1 MSRVYLVEITA
12 KVDALGTTE
21 VLRFSDMGYTTTPS
35 ETPADTHFD
44 ARLKQPALVRRDMFR
59 PGTTY
64 GESQVGIGELVLA
77 NQDGELDALAD
88 YGFDGQ
94 QLRLLVGEDT
104 DPYSAFAEALV
115 GTMDSVEVT
124 QRDFIIRVRDRQ
136 AELREP
142 IQTLRYAGTG
152 DLEGSGLDIKGRV
165 KPLVYGKVFN
175 AIPVTVN
182 PNLFI
187 YQVASNAIADIPKVY
202 DQGIELTQGT
212 DYPDE
217 ATLLSTAPA
226 AGEYRRFEGYFR
238 LGTRPVGLLTCDAV
252 ESTTAADNTVGKVLK
267 RLALQVGVDAG
278 DVDDDSIDDLDL
290 ANAAECELFIDA
302 DRPGTECMD
311 EVAASIG
318 AYYGF
323 DRFGVFRV
331 GRLGEPGTPVVTLD
345 EINIIEIEKVS
356 SRDTEQGIPV
366 YRVNLDYQRNY
377 TLQDQ
382 STLAATVAES
392 RLAELQ
398 LEYRKV
404 VAEDLGVLNK
414 HRLAPEL
421 NRITHLID
429 ATDAQDEADRLLALY
444 SVRREVFDVKVR
456 LDEGLINLLD
466 IGVTVEVDYY
476 RFNLNPKNFLVIGL
490 ELDAQVNRASL
501 TLWG

>member
-12 KVDALGTTE
+12 KVDAAGTTE
-21 VLRFSDMGYTTTPS
+21 VLRYSDKGYTTTPA
-35 ETPADTHFD
+35 ETPADTHYE

-77 NQDGELDALAD
+77 NQDGELDVLAD

-94 QLRLLVGEDT
+94 QLRLLVGEET

-124 QRDFIIRVRDRQ
+124 QRDLTIRVRDRQ

-152 DLEGSGLDIKGRV
+152 GLEGNGLDIKGRA

-175 AIPVTVN
+175 VIPVTVN
-182 PNLFI
+182 PALFI
-187 YQVASNAIADIPKVY
+187 YQVASNTIADIPKVY
-202 DQGIELTQGT
+202 DQGIELTKGT

-217 ATLLSTAPA
+217 ATLLSTAPS
-226 AGEYRRFEGYFR
+226 AGEYRCFGGYFR
-238 LGTRPVGLLTCDAV
+238 LGVRPLGLLTCDVV
-252 ESTTAADNTVGKVLK
+252 ESATAADNTAGQILK
-267 RLALQVGVDAG
+267 RMALQLGVDAG
-278 DVDDDSIDDLDL
+278 DIDDDSIDDLDL
-290 ANAAECELFIDA
+290 ANDAECELFIDS

-311 EVAASIG
+311 EIAGSVG

-323 DRFGVFRV
+323 DRFGIFRV
-331 GRLGEPGTPVVTLD
+331 GRLAEPGTPVVTLD
-345 EINIIEIEKVS
+345 EINILEIEKVT

-366 YRVNLDYQRNY
+366 YRVNLDYLRNY

-382 STLAATVAES
+382 STLAASVAES

-404 VAEDLGVLNK
+404 TAEDLAVLNK
-414 HRLAPEL
+414 HKLAPEL

-429 ATDAQDEADRLLALY
+429 ATAAQDEADRLLDLY
-444 SVRREVFDVKVR
+444 SVRREVFDARVR
-456 LDEGLINLLD
+456 LDDGLINLLD

-476 RFNLNPKNFLVIGL
+476 RFGLNPKNLIVIGL

>member
-21 VLRFSDMGYTTTPS
+21 VLRYSDMGYTTLPS
-35 ETPADTHFD
+35 ELPANAHFE

-77 NQDGELDALAD
+77 NQDGGLDYLAD

-94 QLRLLVGEDT
+94 QLRLLVGD
-104 DPYSAFAEALV
+104 DVGPYSAFVVALV

-142 IQTLRYAGTG
+142 IQALRYAGTG

-165 KPLVYGKVFN
+165 KPLVFGKVFN
-175 AIPVTVN
+175 VIPVTVN
-182 PNLFI
+182 SNLFI
-187 YQVASNAIADIPKVY
+187 HQVASNPIADIPKVY
-202 DQGIELTQGT
+202 DQGIELSRGV
-212 DYPDE
+212 DYSDV
-217 ATLLSTAPA
+217 ATLLSVAPA
-226 AGEYRRFEGYFR
+226 AGEYRCFGGYFR
-238 LGTRPVGLLTCDAV
+238 LGSRPVGLLTCDAV
-252 ESTTAADNTVGKVLK
+252 ESSMATDNTVGQVLL
-267 RLALQVGVDAG
+267 RLALQAGVDAG
-278 DVDDDSIDDLDL
+278 DVDLDSIDLLDL
-290 ANAAECELFIDA
+290 ANSAECGLYVDV
-302 DRPGTECMD
+302 DRPCTECMD
-311 EVAASIG
+311 EVGASAG

-323 DRFGVFRV
+323 DRFGLFRV
-331 GRLGEPGTPVVTLD
+331 GRLGAPGSPVVTLD

-356 SRDTEQGIPV
+356 SRDSDRGIPV
-366 YRVNLDYQRNY
+366 YRVNLDYKRNY

-382 STLAATVAES
+382 TSLAAAVDET

-398 LEYRKV
+398 IDYRKV

-421 NRITHLID
+421 GRVTQLID
-429 ATDAQDEADRLLALY
+429 PVAAQAEADRLLALY
-444 SVRREVFDVKVR
+444 GVRREVFDVKVR
-456 LDEGLINLLD
+456 LDDGLINLLD

-476 RFNLNPKNFLVIGL
+476 RFNLSSKRLLVIGL

>member
-1 MSRVYLVEITA
+1 MRVYLVEITA

-21 VLRFSDMGYTTTPS
+21 VLRYSDKGYTTKPS
-35 ETPADTHFD
+35 ETPANAHYE

-77 NQDGELDALAD
+77 NQDGELDELAD

-104 DPYSAFAEALV
+104 DPYSAFVEALV

-124 QRDFIIRVRDRQ
+124 QRDLTIRVRDRQ

-142 IQTLRYAGTG
+142 IQTVRYAGTG
-152 DLEGSGLDIKGRV
+152 GLEGNGLDIKGRV

-175 AIPVTVN
+175 VIPVTVN
-182 PNLFI
+182 PTLFI
-187 YQVASNAIADIPKVY
+187 YQVASNTIASIPDVY
-202 DQGIELTQGT
+202 DQGVALTQGA
-212 DYPDE
+212 DYPDQ
-217 ATLLSTAPA
+217 ATLLSTPPS
-226 AGEYRRFEGYFR
+226 AGQYRRFGGYFR
-238 LGTRPVGLLTCDAV
+238 LGSRPVGLLTCDAV
-252 ESTTAADNTVGKVLK
+252 ESATAADNTAGQIL
-267 RLALQVGVDAG
+267 RRMALQLDIDVGDID
-278 DVDDDSIDDLDL
+278 DVSIDALDFV
-290 ANAAECELFIDA
+290 NSAECELFIDA

-311 EVAASIG
+311 EIAASVG
-318 AYYGF
+318 GYYGF
-323 DRFGVFRV
+323 DRFGKFRV
-331 GRLGEPGTPVVTLD
+331 GRLEAPGTPIATLD
-345 EINIIEIEKVS
+345 EVNILEIEKVT

-382 STLAATVAES
+382 STLAASVAES

-404 VAEDLGVLNK
+404 VSEDLSVLNK
-414 HRLAPEL
+414 HKLAPEL
-421 NRITHLID
+421 NRTTHLID
-429 ATDAQDEADRLLALY
+429 ATDAEDEADRLLALY
-444 SVRREVFDVKVR
+444 SVRREVFDVRVR
-456 LDEGLINLLD
+456 LDEGLINQLD
-466 IGVTVEVDYY
+466 IGVTLAVDYY
-476 RFNLNPKNFLVIGL
+476 RFGLNPKNFVVIGL